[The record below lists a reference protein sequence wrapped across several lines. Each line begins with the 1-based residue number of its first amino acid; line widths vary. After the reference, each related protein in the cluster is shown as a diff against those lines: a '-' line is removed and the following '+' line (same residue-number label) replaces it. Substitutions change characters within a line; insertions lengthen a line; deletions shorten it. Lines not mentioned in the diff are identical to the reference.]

1 MYQAIYRKY
10 RPKTF
15 DEVISQS
22 EIVGVLKNQVMN
34 KQLGHAYIF
43 SGTRGTGK
51 TSCAKILARAV
62 NCLNPKDGNPC
73 NECANCKSI
82 LNETTMDVVE
92 MDAASNRRIDD
103 IRDLRDKVIYPP
115 ALLKYKVYIIDEAH
129 MITNEGFNALLK
141 IMEEPPS
148 HLIFILATTELEKV
162 PQTILSRCQRFDF
175 NRIDRA
181 GISKSIKLITE
192 DLNIKID
199 DEAIEMIARSADGA
213 MRDAHSILDQV
224 LASSEDHISSDLV
237 SSIIGTVK
245 SDTVFEL
252 VENIINENEIES
264 LSTLELIFDSGID
277 SGEFISSLLEHYRNL
292 LLSKTV
298 PGRLTGY
305 DDESIN
311 KYSQQSK
318 KIELSRIVDSI
329 EIILD
334 ASSQMRKSELTKIIS
349 QITIVKLI
357 EQVDRKNLLS
367 RIEKLEKEIS
377 ELKKGGRITYVSSDA
392 GENKPTVPSKSEN
405 KATLTELKKELIE
418 QETKTEAKTEPK
430 PETIKEA
437 KTDSDSKAE
446 TKPTEPSAVEKPE
459 AIVIPELKED
469 GEKPETKAE
478 ALNPTSE
485 ELETVIEGWNSFVS
499 TVTKANPFWEFW
511 INDLKPIDVSKNKLT
526 LYLPKD
532 QTIAYKKAESLKDE
546 LKEGLNKYYNKNY
559 EIIITTESNLEDK
572 SEEEIDET
580 FQLIVDLFG
589 KDNVEKI

>member
-252 VENIINENEIES
+252 IENIINENEIES

-392 GENKPTVPSKSEN
+392 GENRPTVPSKSEN

-437 KTDSDSKAE
+437 KTDSDSKGE
-446 TKPTEPSAVEKPE
+446 PKPTEPSAVEKPE
-459 AIVIPELKED
+459 ARVIPELKED

-511 INDLKPIDVSKNKLT
+511 INDLKPIDVSKNKLM

>member
-224 LASSEDHISSDLV
+224 LASSEDYISSDLV

-252 VENIINENEIES
+252 VENIINENEMES

-377 ELKKGGRITYVSSDA
+377 ELKKGGRITHVSSDV
-392 GENKPTVPSKSEN
+392 GENRSTIPSKSEN

-418 QETKTEAKTEPK
+418 QETKTEVKTEPK
-430 PETIKEA
+430 TDTLIEA
-437 KTDSDSKAE
+437 VTDSDSKGEPKAA
-446 TKPTEPSAVEKPE
+446 EPSPVEKPE
-459 AIVIPELKED
+459 ARVIPDLKED

-478 ALNPTSE
+478 ALNSTSE
-485 ELETVIEGWNSFVS
+485 ELDLVIEDWRSFVA
-499 TVTKANPFWEFW
+499 TVTKENPFWEFW

-546 LKEGLNKYYNKNY
+546 LKESLNKYYNKNY

>member
-15 DEVISQS
+15 DEVISQA

-62 NCLNPKDGNPC
+62 NCLNPIDGNPC
-73 NECANCKSI
+73 NECVNCKSI

-181 GISKSIKLITE
+181 GISKSIKLITD
-192 DLNIKID
+192 DLNIKIE

-224 LASSEDHISSDLV
+224 LASSDDFISSDLV

-245 SDTVFEL
+245 SDAVFQL
-252 VENIINENEIES
+252 VDNIINEREMES
-264 LSTLELIFDSGID
+264 LAALETIFDSGID
-277 SGEFISSLLEHYRNL
+277 SGEFIFSLLDHYRNL

-298 PGRLTGY
+298 PGRLTGF
-305 DDESIN
+305 DEETVS
-311 KYSQQSK
+311 KYTLQSQN
-318 KIELSRIVDSI
+318 IELSRIVDSI

-357 EQVDRKNLLS
+357 EQVDRRNLLS
-367 RIEKLEKEIS
+367 RIEKLEKQLYELKSGGLILGKSSESGVKTKDLAVDRIASTEVKQDIIKPENKTVPDKVEPNLSEKVETKVIPKEDIS
-377 ELKKGGRITYVSSDA
+377 E
-392 GENKPTVPSKSEN
+392 
-405 KATLTELKKELIE
+405 
-418 QETKTEAKTEPK
+418 
-430 PETIKEA
+430 
-437 KTDSDSKAE
+437 
-446 TKPTEPSAVEKPE
+446 
-459 AIVIPELKED
+459 
-469 GEKPETKAE
+469 EKPETSKVSTADE
-478 ALNPTSE
+478 
-485 ELETVIEGWNSFVS
+485 ISFVS
-499 TVTKANPFWEFW
+499 EGWSDFVGKVTKDNPFWEFW
-511 INDLKPIDVSKNKLT
+511 IKDIKPVDIVKNKLT

-532 QTIAYKKAESLKDE
+532 QTIAYQKAESLKSE
-546 LKEGLNKYYNKNY
+546 LKESINSFYNKNY
-559 EIIITTESNLEDK
+559 EIIITTESQLEDK

>member
-15 DEVISQS
+15 DEVISQA

-62 NCLNPKDGNPC
+62 NCLNPIDGNPC
-73 NECANCKSI
+73 NECVNCKSI

-181 GISKSIKLITE
+181 GISQSIKYITD

-224 LASSEDHISSDLV
+224 LASSEDYISSDLV

-245 SDTVFEL
+245 SDAVFKL
-252 VENIINENEIES
+252 VDNIINENETES
-264 LSTLELIFDSGID
+264 LSTLEIIFDSGID
-277 SGEFISSLLEHYRNL
+277 SGEFISSLLDHYRNL
-292 LLSKTV
+292 LLTKTV

-305 DDESIN
+305 DEETVN
-311 KYSQQSK
+311 KYSLQSQN
-318 KIELSRIVDSI
+318 IELSRIVDSI

-357 EQVDRKNLLS
+357 EQVDRRNLLS
-367 RIEKLEKEIS
+367 RLEKLERELH
-377 ELKKGGRITYVSSDA
+377 ELKSGGQIISRKTA
-392 GENKPTVPSKSEN
+392 TV
-405 KATLTELKKELIE
+405 
-418 QETKTEAKTEPK
+418 
-430 PETIKEA
+430 
-437 KTDSDSKAE
+437 
-446 TKPTEPSAVEKPE
+446 
-459 AIVIPELKED
+459 
-469 GEKPETKAE
+469 ETKAPVNEEKIVPAEVKRETIVEEPKIETKKVE
-478 ALNPTSE
+478 ASNAEKSE
-485 ELETVIEGWNSFVS
+485 AETIPETEKETEIPEHKDDVKVTGTTDDELDVLSDGWGSFVV
-499 TVTKANPFWEFW
+499 TVTKDNPFWEFW
-511 INDLKPIDVSKNKLT
+511 IKDLKPIDLAKNKLT

-532 QTIAYKKAESLKDE
+532 QTIAYKKAESLKSE
-546 LKEGLNKYYNKNY
+546 LKESINKYFNKNY
-559 EIIITTESNLEDK
+559 EIIITTESHLEDK

>member
-15 DEVISQS
+15 DEVISQA

-62 NCLNPKDGNPC
+62 NCLNPIDGNPC
-73 NECANCKSI
+73 NECVNCKSI

-181 GISKSIKLITE
+181 GISQSIKYITD

-224 LASSEDHISSDLV
+224 LASSEDYISSDLV

-245 SDTVFEL
+245 SDAVFKL
-252 VENIINENEIES
+252 VDNIINENETES
-264 LSTLELIFDSGID
+264 LSTLEIIFDSGID
-277 SGEFISSLLEHYRNL
+277 SGEFISSLLDHYRNL
-292 LLSKTV
+292 LLTKTV

-305 DDESIN
+305 DEETVN
-311 KYSQQSK
+311 KYSLQSQN
-318 KIELSRIVDSI
+318 IELSRIVDSI

-357 EQVDRKNLLS
+357 EQVDRRNLLS
-367 RIEKLEKEIS
+367 RLEKLERELH
-377 ELKKGGRITYVSSDA
+377 ELKSGGQIISRKTA
-392 GENKPTVPSKSEN
+392 TVEAKAQVKEEKIVPAEVKRETIVEEPKIETKKVEASNAEKSE
-405 KATLTELKKELIE
+405 A
-418 QETKTEAKTEPK
+418 ETI
-430 PETIKEA
+430 PETEKE
-437 KTDSDSKAE
+437 
-446 TKPTEPSAVEKPE
+446 TE
-459 AIVIPELKED
+459 IPEHKDDVKVTGTTDDELDVVSD
-469 GEKPETKAE
+469 GW
-478 ALNPTSE
+478 
-485 ELETVIEGWNSFVS
+485 GSFVA
-499 TVTKANPFWEFW
+499 TVTKDNPFWEFW
-511 INDLKPIDVSKNKLT
+511 IKDLKPIDLAKNKLT

-532 QTIAYKKAESLKDE
+532 QTIAYKKAESLKSE
-546 LKEGLNKYYNKNY
+546 LKESINKYFNKNY
-559 EIIITTESNLEDK
+559 EIIITTESHLEDK